1 MGSGRPSGAWSG
13 PIGSPE
19 YVSVVLTA
27 IDLANRDSV
36 EVAGGSKIVW
46 GIALLVMPAGSI
58 VYLWFGRK
66 RTPRS

>member
-1 MGSGRPSGAWSG
+1 MDAHLVLGVAPLAVLST
-13 PIGSPE
+13 
-19 YVSVVLTA
+19 YLLVLTA

>member
-1 MGSGRPSGAWSG
+1 MDAHLVLGVAPLAVLST
-13 PIGSPE
+13 
-19 YVSVVLTA
+19 YLLVLTA

-46 GIALLVMPAGSI
+46 CIALLVMPAGSI

>member
-1 MGSGRPSGAWSG
+1 MDAHLVLGVAPLAVLGT
-13 PIGSPE
+13 
-19 YVSVVLTA
+19 YLLVLTA